1 MRNLPR
7 ASSMHPLGVPT
18 AMARRACSVF
28 RLGTAACLCAAAL
41 LLPGCQT
48 FGPPD
53 ITGAIGTNY
62 ASMPDSPQE
71 LENYTADLG
80 RRYDANPNDRA
91 VTLAYAAA
99 LRKETRYAQAV
110 AVLQRYAAG
119 HAKDMEALGA
129 YGKALV
135 DDGRL
140 QEAADVLPQAHTPEN
155 PNWTILSAQGTVA
168 DQLGDHVK
176 AQEYYQ
182 AALKIVPNQPDV
194 LSNLGLSYAL
204 SRQLP
209 LAQATLELAA
219 AQPRASTRVRQNLAL
234 VLALQGK
241 FDEAQRVAQRDMS
254 PIQAAENVATIRQM
268 IAQAN
273 PWSQIRAL
281 DGGKPKR
288 TAARKT
294 LGHKVAERDVTQQ
307 PATLPAPQT
316 GNANSNATAAALNDP
331 AR

>member
-1 MRNLPR
+1 MRNHLR
-7 ASSMHPLGVPT
+7 ASSIDPLGAPT
-18 AMARRACSVF
+18 VVARRALGVA
-28 RLGTAACLCAAAL
+28 RLGPAACLCAAVL
-41 LLPGCQT
+41 LLPGCQS

-53 ITGAIGTNY
+53 ITGSIGTNY
-62 ASMPDSPQE
+62 ARIPDSPQE

-80 RRYDANPNDRA
+80 RRYDSNPNDRS

-99 LRKETRYAQAV
+99 LRKEARYAQAV

-119 HAKDMEALGA
+119 HAKDMEVLGA

-135 DDGRL
+135 DAGRL
-140 QEAADVLPQAHTPEN
+140 QEAQDVLPQAHTPEN

-168 DQLGDHVK
+168 DQLGDHAK

-209 LAQATLELAA
+209 LAQTTLELAA
-219 AQPRASTRVRQNLAL
+219 AQPGASARVRQNLSL

-241 FDEAQRVAQRDMS
+241 FDDAQRVAQRDMQ
-254 PIQAAENVATIRQM
+254 PIQAAENVAAIKEM
-268 IAQAN
+268 IAQN
-273 PWSQIRAL
+273 NTWNQIAAL
-281 DGGKPKR
+281 DGKKPKHL
-288 TAARKT
+288 AARKT
-294 LGHKVAERDVTQQ
+294 NHKVAARDHSQQ
-307 PATLPAPQT
+307 PATLAAPQD
-316 GNANSNATAAALNDP
+316 GNMSTNTAAATSV
-331 AR
+331 R